1 MRILSFAISACL
13 ASTAAQ
19 AGPVGNLLGA
29 LSGGDTS
36 VSTTQ
41 QSSAGAVPLLG
52 ATVASLRGTNAAL
65 LGGLHASGSE
75 STTAPLPGLM
85 RADGPSDGL
94 LGLSVFEV
102 GPDGSGYPVLLQL
115 GDSTVDQPLADLVLG
130 QMLGLGGENNT
141 IDVALLGGN
150 QVGNTGDDGLLGA
163 AVLSGSDA
171 ANGGLLGI
179 GILNDN
185 NTGTGELLG
194 LAALSGHDAGQGGA
208 LGVGVLNGDNSGH
221 GDALALGV
229 LSGQNSGQSAEGLG
243 IGLLNDGDA
252 LHIMYGGD
260 VLLSLDAIGAELAA
274 LLPIGEVY
282 DGIWIGTGEDVTSA
296 NDLINVGVLAGDNA
310 GSGGLIGV
318 AVLSGD
324 DAAQGSLIG
333 LGVLN
338 GDNSGTS
345 DGIGVAALS
354 GDNSGVGSLGV
365 GVLNGDNSGNG
376 SVIGAGVLNGDS
388 SGNGGQ
394 LGAGVLNGDGSGNG
408 GAIGAG
414 VLNGDGSGNGGTIGA
429 GVLNGDG
436 SGNGGDL
443 GIGVGNG
450 DGSGQGDS
458 LGLGLIND
466 TDTNAGGDGGNGGGD
481 GGNGGGDGGNGSDGE
496 PPIDVAN
503 NPDEGST
510 GAESAVRES
519 GTDLLCGLTD
529 DIGERADLNCSDSA
543 AI

>member
-13 ASTAAQ
+13 ASTVAQ

-29 LSGGDTS
+29 LSGGDSS
-36 VSTTQ
+36 VSTSQ

-52 ATVASLRGTNAAL
+52 ATVASLQAVNNSL
-65 LGGLHASGSE
+65 LGGMHASGAETSG
-75 STTAPLPGLM
+75 TPLPGLA

-94 LGLSVFEV
+94 LGLSIFEV

-130 QMLGLGGENNT
+130 QMLGLGGENNL

-171 ANGGLLGI
+171 ASGGLLGI

-194 LAALSGHDAGQGGA
+194 LAALSGDNAGQGGA

-229 LSGQNSGQSAEGLG
+229 LSGENSGQSAEGLG

-252 LHIMYGGD
+252 LHIMYDGD
-260 VLLSLDAIGAELAA
+260 VLLSLDAVGSQLEA

-282 DGIWIGTGEDVTSA
+282 DGIWIGTGEDVTSS
-296 NDLINVGVLAGDNA
+296 NDLINIGVLAGDNA

-324 DAAQGSLIG
+324 NAAQGSLIG

-354 GDNSGVGSLGV
+354 GDNSGLGTLGV

-376 SVIGAGVLNGDS
+376 SVIGAGILNGDD

-394 LGAGVLNGDGSGNG
+394 LGVGVLNGDN
-408 GAIGAG
+408 A
-414 VLNGDGSGNGGTIGA
+414 GNGGTIGA

-436 SGNGGDL
+436 SGNGGSIGAGVLNGDGSGNGGDL
-443 GIGVGNG
+443 GIGIGNG
-450 DGSGQGDS
+450 DDSGQGDS

-466 TDTNAGGDGGNGGGD
+466 TDTSAGGDGNGNGNGGGD
-481 GGNGGGDGGNGSDGE
+481 GGQGSDGE
-496 PPIDVAN
+496 PPIDLAN

-510 GAESAVRES
+510 GADSAVRES

-529 DIGERADLNCSDSA
+529 DIGERADLNCSDAA